1 MKKLSS
7 CLLTKGFVSLWWKG
21 VRMAAKKFQQ
31 DTSYAEYD
39 LDGDGTITDQELEA
53 ARQIKEEE
61 AELRKMR
68 AQRRMATATLIAMG
82 AFTLAMFFVPIE
94 RVEAL
99 SGISDLFF
107 LSAAGIVGAYMGMSA
122 WMSRK

>member
-1 MKKLSS
+1 M
-7 CLLTKGFVSLWWKG
+7 V
-21 VRMAAKKFQQ
+21 KKFQKQ
-31 DTSYAEYD
+31 SAYEEYD
-39 LDGDGTITDQELEA
+39 LDGDGTITDEELEA
-53 ARQIKEEE
+53 AKEIKQEE

-68 AQRRMATATLIAMG
+68 AQRRMAVASLAAMG

-107 LSAAGIVGAYMGMSA
+107 LSAAGIVGAYMGMTA